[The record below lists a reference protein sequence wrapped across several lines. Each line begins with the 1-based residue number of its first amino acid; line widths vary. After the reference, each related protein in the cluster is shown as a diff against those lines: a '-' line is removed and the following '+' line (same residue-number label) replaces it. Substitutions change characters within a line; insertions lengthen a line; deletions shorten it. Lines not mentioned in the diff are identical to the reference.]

1 MQDLRYA
8 IRALR
13 KQPLFTLVAVLT
25 LTLGIGANTA
35 IFSLVYHVVWR
46 PLPYRDAERLVFVWN
61 SWKNG
66 AQTDVSIPDYLDRRT
81 QAPAVE
87 DATLF
92 TTRNAT
98 VSTSGRPEQMVT
110 LVVTPSFFST
120 LGRGPQLGRAFTE
133 DEATPGADRRVI
145 LTHSMWRSRFGG
157 DASVVGRRIR
167 VNGQDHEI
175 VGVLPADF
183 ELPARDVAFLRPFA
197 FTPEQ
202 LSDTERANEF
212 SSMIARLR
220 PDATIEQLNG
230 QMRAIV
236 VRLIDRLPARAAYMR
251 NAGFG
256 GIAVPIRDQLVG
268 DTRGPLFL
276 LQAGVFL
283 VLLIACANVANLL
296 LMRATGRSREL
307 AIRSTLGANPWRI
320 VRQLLVEGVV
330 LAGIGALAGVAV
342 AALAVRALVSMVGTQ
357 MPAAAS
363 ASIDLTVLGFT
374 AIVALITGAIFGLVP
389 AISALRA
396 GPAAALKEDAGR
408 SSASRR
414 TRTLRGLLVVSEIA
428 LAVTLLVGAGLLLK
442 SFARVLDVNPGFSTE
457 RVLSGQISLPA
468 IRYPDAERIR
478 AFWPRLMAAVQ
489 AIPGVGRV
497 AVTGAVPFSGRD
509 GSGTYRLLDRP
520 LSPTDRPPH
529 AFLQTVGGDY
539 FRTMEIPLL
548 AGRVFNDGDTAAA
561 PRVVVIDEYL
571 AERQFPGADPIGRQL
586 NFGSPRNYTIVGVV
600 GTINGGDL
608 SRPVPEERIYFNV
621 AQVAQSIMGIVVKT
635 SVEPSSLAAPLREA
649 LWRVDP
655 EQAISEVRTLDDWLS
670 RSLQPRR
677 TPATLLAIFGG
688 IALALSAIGIYGV
701 LAFGVAERVREFGIR
716 QALGADRAS
725 ILGLVMKQG
734 LRTISAGLAVG
745 LAGSLVVSRY
755 LQTLLFGVS
764 ARDAGVFAAVPGVL
778 LAVALLACYIP
789 ARRATRVDPIAAL
802 RQY

>member
-81 QAPAVE
+81 QAPAIE

-92 TTRNAT
+92 TTRNAI
-98 VSTSGRPEQMVT
+98 VSGSGSPEQLVT

-133 DEATPGADRRVI
+133 DEATPGANRRVI
-145 LTHSMWRSRFGG
+145 LTHSTWRSRYGG
-157 DASVVGRRIR
+157 DPGVVGRVMSI
-167 VNGQDHEI
+167 NGQDHEI

-183 ELPARDVAFLRPFA
+183 ELPARDVAFLTPFA

-202 LSDTERANEF
+202 VSDTERANEF

-236 VRLIDRLPARAAYMR
+236 ARLIDRLPARAAYMR
-251 NAGFG
+251 NSGFG
-256 GIAVPIRDQLVG
+256 GVAVPIRDQLVG
-268 DTRGPLFL
+268 DTRGPLLL

-307 AIRSTLGANPWRI
+307 AIRSTLGADPWRI
-320 VRQLLVEGVV
+320 VRQLLVEGIV
-330 LAGIGALAGVAV
+330 LAGIGAIAGVAV
-342 AALAVRALVSMVGTQ
+342 AALAVRALVSMVATQ
-357 MPAAAS
+357 IPGAAS

-374 AIVALITGAIFGLVP
+374 ATLALITGMFFGLVP
-389 AISALRA
+389 AMSAQRA

-414 TRTLRGLLVVSEIA
+414 TSALRGLLVVSELA
-428 LAVTLLVGAGLLLK
+428 LAVMLLVGSGLLLK
-442 SFARVLDVNPGFSTE
+442 SFARVLDVNPGFSTD
-457 RVLSGQISLPA
+457 RVLSGQITLPGT
-468 IRYPDAERIR
+468 RYPDAARMR
-478 AFWPRLMAAVQ
+478 AFWPRLIAAVR
-489 AIPGVGRV
+489 AIPGVRSV
-497 AVTGAVPFSGRD
+497 AVTGAVPFSGQD
-509 GSGTYRLLDRP
+509 GSGTYRL
-520 LSPTDRPPH
+520 TDRPPGPTDRLPH
-529 AFLQTVGGDY
+529 AFQQTIVGEY
-539 FRTMEIPLL
+539 FKTMEIPLL
-548 AGRVFNDGDTAAA
+548 AGRVFNDGDVATA

-571 AERQFPGADPIGRQL
+571 AKRQFPGVDPIGRQI

-608 SRPVPEERIYFNV
+608 ARPVPEERIYFSG
-621 AQVAQSIMGIVVKT
+621 AQIAQSVMGIVVKT
-635 SVEPSSLAAPLREA
+635 SVEPSSLAPQLRA
-649 LWRVDP
+649 AVQSVDS
-655 EQAISEVRTLDDWLS
+655 EQAISDVRTLDDRLS
-670 RSLQPRR
+670 RALQPRR
-677 TPATLLAIFGG
+677 TPVVLLTIFGA
-688 IALALSAIGIYGV
+688 IALTLSAIGIYGV
-701 LAFGVAERVREFGIR
+701 LAFAVAERVREFGIR
-716 QALGADRAS
+716 QALGADPAS
-725 ILGLVMKQG
+725 ILSLVLRQG
-734 LRTISAGLAVG
+734 LRTIAAGLAIG
-745 LAGSLVVSRY
+745 CAGALVLTQY
-755 LQTLLFGVS
+755 LEALLFGVS
-764 ARDAGVFAAVPGVL
+764 SRDAGVFAAVVGIL
-778 LAVALLACYIP
+778 FTVALLACYLP
-789 ARRATRVDPIAAL
+789 ARRATRVDPMVAL
-802 RQY
+802 RN